1 MKSIQTSQSRD
12 PSFGDFPDGGNLWD
26 HFVAN
31 FWEKEPTVLSRP
43 FGNSLV
49 SESQALGWISEAFS
63 KGGSQLGKE
72 FFIGGVKQDLP
83 GAEFLPGQNE
93 VSIEAYTKR
102 LAEELKIR
110 DYQFVLY
117 GLGRFDP
124 LTTAST
130 KKALQPLIEKIGL
143 PAGALDTDCFFG
155 DYRET
160 AAGLH
165 KDNAAVF
172 SYVVHGQKTM
182 LVWPYEYFAHATD
195 DPDSIRQKVRLSE
208 IDFRQHLDAA
218 TALVGNPGDVL
229 YWPSTYWHVSVGE
242 GDPQM
247 TFNISLYFPY
257 RPRADVDEILNLLT
271 KPKLA
276 SLWERFYPSQ
286 GISPQDL
293 AQNVPA
299 SWSKVVETY
308 QEVLHSKKFQG
319 MLLGAWMRRVSS
331 GGFTTRP
338 LPNMDWKIAPGDL
351 VRGHEQFPILTAPS
365 EMGKVI
371 VAAAGMIFL
380 ARHDGPIQAIVSLAS
395 SGKAFNLE
403 DLAEANSA
411 SSENWHNEARELMEK
426 LLKCWGLLRVEG
438 CDTD

>member
-1 MKSIQTSQSRD
+1 MKSIQTSQSGD
-12 PSFGDFPDGGNLWD
+12 PSFGDFPDDGDLWE

-31 FWEKEPTVLSRP
+31 FWEKKPTVLSRP

-49 SESQALGWISEAFS
+49 SDSQALSWISEAFS
-63 KGGSQLGKE
+63 NRGSQLGKE
-72 FFIGGVKQDLP
+72 FFIEGVKQDLP
-83 GAEFLPGQNE
+83 EAELLPRHDE
-93 VSIEAYTKR
+93 FSIEAYTKR
-102 LAEELKIR
+102 LAQEQKIK

-124 LTTAST
+124 LTTVST

-143 PAGALDTDCFFG
+143 PAGTLDTDCFFG

-195 DPDSIRQKVRLSE
+195 NPDAIRQKVRLSD

-229 YWPSTYWHVSVGE
+229 YWPSTYWHVSIGR

-271 KPKLA
+271 KPKLD
-276 SLWERFYPSQ
+276 SLWERFYPTQ

-293 AQNVPA
+293 AQQVPA

-308 QEVLHSKKFQG
+308 QEVLNSKKFQG

-338 LPNMDWKIAPGDL
+338 IPNLNWKISSRDL

-380 ARHDGPIQAIVSLAS
+380 ARHDGPIQTIINLAS
-395 SGKAFNLE
+395 SGKAFCLE
-403 DLAEANSA
+403 DLEGANSA
-411 SSENWHNEARELMEK
+411 SSESWLNEGRELIEK
-426 LLKCWGLLRVEG
+426 LLKCWGLLRIEG
-438 CDTD
+438 LNTD